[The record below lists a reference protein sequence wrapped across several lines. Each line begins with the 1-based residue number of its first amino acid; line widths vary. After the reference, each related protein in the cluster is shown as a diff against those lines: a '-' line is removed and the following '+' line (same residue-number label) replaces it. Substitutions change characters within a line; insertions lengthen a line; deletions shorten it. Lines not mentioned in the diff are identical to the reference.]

1 MSSTFIV
8 SEDNP
13 VSTIEPN
20 GDDTQSEVARG
31 GQDEDDIIQD
41 DLPKDEV
48 SFPASPSAEIRPIPF
63 IADAFDKLLNVGF
76 AQYDANWLLVDYNA
90 QATKF
95 MGIDP
100 SHVKPGISYEKTIT
114 YLAHHGRLGPEEPE
128 LLADALLQNMILRR
142 DKGLS
147 EPVIFDMTTPNG
159 RSVKITQVLN
169 SDNSLNIAI
178 EDVTTETLQKETL
191 ETALHA
197 AASGYWHYNLK
208 TEKFTLES
216 LFLTENLT
224 SEQVENL
231 SLEDLYKFIHKSDR
245 KEVHKNWQHVITSRQ
260 SRKMTIRFITPD
272 NKTVW
277 LKFYLRPQFSQD
289 GNIIGLICFFT
300 DVSHILRIQDEL
312 RKSKEDAEKSA
323 QNLIDHYAR
332 MSHEIRTPMNAVTG
346 ITDALIQLHNDPA
359 INPKLKLIEDSADS
373 ILRIL
378 DENLDHAKIKA
389 DKITLD
395 KIAASPADIVTNIC
409 DLWQTKALRNDVR
422 LSCRIDESVPSEIYF
437 DPYRYEQCL
446 NNLISN
452 AIKFSSGGNVRVI
465 LTRLHKQ
472 GQLPQLVLVVKD
484 TGIGMSE
491 DQQNR
496 IFEAYTQA
504 DDTISRRFGGT
515 GLGMTI
521 TQEIIKTMGG
531 HISVKSKLGEGTLF
545 AISLPIE
552 DAKPAVQPK
561 LTTSTDLVTQIID
574 EDKAERSAY
583 ENLRVLVVDDN
594 ATNHLV
600 VNSLI
605 STIVGEIFT
614 ANNGREALDILE
626 IQDIDVVLMDIH
638 MPVMDGIEATLAI
651 RSSNQ
656 KWASVPIVAL
666 TADPQYQQHRLCVNI
681 GMDYALS
688 KPVKLTAILTAFDA
702 VSGEDESD
710 LSNFESS

>member
-1 MSSTFIV
+1 MDTMAVNDSLYTDSDV
-8 SEDNP
+8 SDVRTDATVLDTVIDNQGEIQP
-13 VSTIEPN
+13 QEVHI
-20 GDDTQSEVARG
+20 DDAPFQHAFT
-31 GQDEDDIIQD
+31 
-41 DLPKDEV
+41 DLPTH
-48 SFPASPSAEIRPIPF
+48 SN
-63 IADAFDKLLNVGF
+63 IATAFEKLLNVGF
-76 AQYDANWLLVDYNA
+76 ANFNSEWLLVDFNTQVSEYLDIVPD
-90 QATKF
+90 KIKH
-95 MGIDP
+95 GL
-100 SHVKPGISYEKTIT
+100 SYERVIN
-114 YLAHHGRLGPEEPE
+114 YLAKEGRLGPEDPE
-128 LLADALLQNMILRR
+128 LIANAMLQNMVLRR

-147 EPVIFDMTTPNG
+147 DPVEFNMTTPQG
-159 RSVKITQVLN
+159 RSVRITQIIN
-169 SDNSLNIAI
+169 PDNSLSVSI
-178 EDVTTETLQKETL
+178 EEKTSELLQKETL

-197 AASGYWHYNLK
+197 AASGYWHYNLR
-208 TEKFTLES
+208 TEQFTLES
-216 LFLTENLT
+216 LFLTESLT
-224 SEQVENL
+224 QEQVKEL
-231 SLEDLYKFIHKSDR
+231 TLEGLYKLIHRSDR
-245 KEVHKNWQHVITSRQ
+245 KEVHVNWQHVITTGQ
-260 SRKMTIRFITPD
+260 SRKMTVRYITPD
-272 NKTVW
+272 QKTVW

-289 GNIIGLICFFT
+289 GKIIGMICFFN
-300 DVSHILRIQDEL
+300 DVSNVLRVQDEL
-312 RKSKEDAEKSA
+312 RKAKEDAEKSA
-323 QNLIDHYAR
+323 QNIVDHYAR

-378 DENLDHAKIKA
+378 DESLDHAKIRA

-395 KIAASPADIVTNIC
+395 NVKSDPRDIVRNIC
-409 DLWQTKALRNDVR
+409 ELWQTKALRNDVR
-422 LSCRIDESVPSEIYF
+422 LSCKMDETVPSEIFF

-452 AIKFSSGGNVRVI
+452 AIKFSSGGNVSVI

-472 GQLPQLVLVVKD
+472 GHPPHLVLAVQD
-484 TGIGMSE
+484 SGIGMSD
-491 DQQNR
+491 DQQKR

-521 TQEIIKTMGG
+521 TQEIVKTMGG
-531 HISVKSKLGEGTLF
+531 HISVKSKLGEGSVF
-545 AISLPIE
+545 AITLPIE
-552 DAKPAVQPK
+552 GERQPAQQT
-561 LTTSTDLVTQIID
+561 LTTSTDLVSQMID
-574 EDKAERSAY
+574 EEASERTSY

-605 STIVGEIFT
+605 TTIVGEIFT

-656 KWASVPIVAL
+656 KWSSVPIVAL

-688 KPVKLTAILTAFDA
+688 KPVKLNAILTAFDA
-702 VSGEDESD
+702 VTGENEHSISD
-710 LSNFESS
+710 IENV